1 MKKSTIVKT
10 KTKGYVWIDTCYT
23 LDHGWETM
31 VFASDKNGN
40 VSNWTNLDCDIY
52 ATESQACEGHYE
64 MVRKWE
70 NM

>member
-23 LDHGWETM
+23 LDCGWETM

-40 VSNWTNLDCDIY
+40 VSNWMDLDRDIY
-52 ATESQACEGHYE
+52 TTESQACEGHYE

>member
-23 LDHGWETM
+23 LDHGLETM